1 MTNTRKIKSLKPYPA
16 KSVRPPLALIVL
28 AVPMLVMIIAPV
40 LTILCKI
47 DSEFLRVWLW
57 DRQAWR
63 AIGVSFAA
71 AACATVLA
79 IGFGVPLAYIC
90 ARYRFPGRSVMEGLI
105 TLPIL
110 IPHVAAGVALLV
122 VFGRDSLM
130 GQALHAGGIRLIDS
144 FAGIVAAMLFVSFAY
159 LFSAVRDG
167 FLSLNTRVEAAACLL
182 GATPLRAFWSVAL
195 PQVRRHIVSGSVM
208 MWARG
213 ISEFGAIVVIAY
225 HPMVASVLL
234 YQRLNAH
241 GLAYARPVA
250 ILLILISLL
259 ILIPVSILHRRRDT

>member
-1 MTNTRKIKSLKPYPA
+1 L
-16 KSVRPPLALIVL
+16 LIVM
-28 AVPMLVMIIAPV
+28 AVPILFMIVAPV
-40 LTILCKI
+40 LTILFKI
-47 DSEFLRVWLW
+47 DSEFIRVWMW
-57 DRQAWR
+57 DREALR
-63 AIGVSFAA
+63 AIGLSFAA
-71 AACATVLA
+71 AGCATVLA
-79 IGFGVPLAYIC
+79 IVFGVPLAYVC
-90 ARYRFPGRSVMEGLI
+90 ARYRFPGRSAMEGLI

-122 VFGRDSLM
+122 AFGRDSLM
-130 GQALHAGGIRLIDS
+130 GRALQAGGLRLIDH

-159 LFSAVRDG
+159 LYSAVRDG
-167 FLSLNTRVEAAACLL
+167 FLSLNKRVEAAACLL

-250 ILLILISLL
+250 IMLILISLL
-259 ILIPVSILHRRRDT
+259 ILIPVSILHRRGDT

>member
-1 MTNTRKIKSLKPYPA
+1 MADPLISTQRRYYLQK
-16 KSVRPPLALIVL
+16 PPLLLIILAALIL
-28 AVPMLVMIIAPV
+28 ILVAAPV
-40 LTILCKI
+40 IFILLKI
-47 DSEFLRVWLW
+47 DGEFVRVWMW
-57 DRQAWR
+57 DRQMLR
-63 AIGVSFAA
+63 AIFLSFAA
-71 AACATVLA
+71 AACATVIAVVL
-79 IGFGVPLAYIC
+79 GVPLAYLC
-90 ARYRFPGRSVMEGLI
+90 ARYRFPGRSIIEGLI

-122 VFGRDSLM
+122 TFGRDSLM
-130 GQALHAGGIRLIDS
+130 GRALQASGLQLIDS
-144 FAGIVAAMLFVSFAY
+144 FFGIVAAMLFVSFAF

-167 FLSLNTRVEAAACLL
+167 FIATGTRSEAAARLL
-182 GATPLRAFWSVAL
+182 GAGKLHAFWTVAL

-213 ISEFGAIVVIAY
+213 ISEFGAIVIIAY

-250 ILLILISLL
+250 IMLILISLL
-259 ILIPVSILHRRRDT
+259 ILIPISFLNRRREN